1 MLASNQ
7 NNTLCMHVIT
17 DIAAALSI
25 KIYIH
30 LESANMAPKKPTLVN
45 LGEEKQFQF
54 TYTKKINGLKLIR
67 KGSKHEAIV
76 SKVVQERI
84 QSFSQYLIESNMER
98 KTDGK
103 KVEKEK
109 KVDFLYFS
117 EDITVILPYFGN
129 NISYFAGLKAVY
141 FCRHLRNYHMD
152 YRWLAVTFFLKKY
165 PMYRNNE

>member
-1 MLASNQ
+1 MFVSNQ

-45 LGEEKQFQF
+45 LDERKWFQI

-76 SKVVQERI
+76 SEVVLKRI
-84 QSFSQYLIESNMER
+84 QLLTQSLYESIMR
-98 KTDGK
+98 KTDEE
-103 KVEKEK
+103 VEKK
-109 KVDFLYFS
+109 MRFDFLYSS
-117 EDITVILPYFGN
+117 ERTKEILPWFGI

-141 FCRHLRNYHMD
+141 FCRHLRNHHMD